1 MAAWADTRMTLTS
14 NEVVHVLSLNDRLD
28 IAEVEGIY
36 LPLSRVLSLY
46 VRATQNL
53 FPAQQRFLGTEFA
66 KLPYIK
72 RTLWQGHAMKPRSS
86 SDSCLCDR
94 SVNSK

>member
-1 MAAWADTRMTLTS
+1 VAAWADTRMTLTS

-53 FPAQQRFLGTEFA
+53 FPSHFLGTEFA

-72 RTLWQGHAMKPRSS
+72 RLSGKVTR
-86 SDSCLCDR
+86 
-94 SVNSK
+94 

>member
-1 MAAWADTRMTLTS
+1 MDQCAEDQVSPHRTFAWAAWADTRMTLTS
-14 NEVVHVLSLNDRLD
+14 NEVVHLQSLNDRLD

-72 RTLWQGHAMKPRSS
+72 RLSGKVTR
-86 SDSCLCDR
+86 
-94 SVNSK
+94 